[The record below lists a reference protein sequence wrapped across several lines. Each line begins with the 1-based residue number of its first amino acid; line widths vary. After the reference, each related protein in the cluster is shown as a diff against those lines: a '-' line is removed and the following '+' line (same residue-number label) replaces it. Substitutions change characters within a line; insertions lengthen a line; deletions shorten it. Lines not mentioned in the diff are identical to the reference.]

1 MRQMDNLHSDKT
13 RNMDTLK
20 GKTVLI
26 TGASSGIGAALAREF
41 ARLGASLILL
51 ARNRQ
56 RLEAVQQECLRL
68 GAGNVRLVEADTTDY
83 AAIDAFVPTV
93 EGKLDYLVL
102 NAGISQRSLAVETAE
117 TVDRQVMEVDFFA
130 PVHLTKALYA
140 AGKWDHDTHIAATSS
155 ISGLFG
161 FPQRS
166 AYCAAKHA
174 LKGFFEALQL
184 ETDMKVTLLFPGR
197 INTPI
202 SLSALEAD
210 GSAHGKMDPGQAG
223 GMDTDTCARKCVR
236 GILRGKRQ
244 VRVGGKEMI
253 SCFAYKWFPGL
264 FFRLA
269 GKVSAV

>member
-1 MRQMDNLHSDKT
+1 MDK
-13 RNMDTLK
+13 LK
-20 GKTVLI
+20 GKTTLI

-41 ARLGASLILL
+41 ARLGSDLILL

-56 RLEAVQQECLRL
+56 RLEAVRDECLRL
-68 GAGNVRLVEADTTDY
+68 GAGKVSLVEADTTDY
-83 AAIDAFVPTV
+83 PAVDSFASALDTR
-93 EGKLDYLVL
+93 LDYLVL

-117 TVDRQVMEVDFFA
+117 EVDRRVMEVDFFA
-130 PVHLTKALYA
+130 PVHLAKALYA
-140 AGKWDHDTHIAATSS
+140 AGKWDKDTHIAATSS

-184 ETDMKVTLLFPGR
+184 EMGMKVTLLFPGR

-202 SLSALEAD
+202 SMSALEGD
-210 GSAHGKMDPGQAG
+210 GQAHGKMDPGQAG
-223 GMDTDTCARKCVR
+223 GMDADTCARKCVR
-236 GILRGKRQ
+236 GIVRGKRQ

-253 SCFAYKWFPGL
+253 SCFVYKWFPGL
-264 FFRLA
+264 FFRFA
-269 GKVSAV
+269 GKVSAI

>member
-1 MRQMDNLHSDKT
+1 MKS
-13 RNMDTLK
+13 LK

-41 ARLGASLILL
+41 ARRGASLILL
-51 ARNRQ
+51 ARNRK
-56 RLEAVQQECLRL
+56 RLEEVAATCRGL
-68 GAGNVRLVEADTTDY
+68 GAGAIRLVEADTTDY

-93 EGKLDYLVL
+93 DGMLDYLVL

-117 TVDRQVMEVDFFA
+117 EVDRRVMEVDYFA
-130 PVHLTKALYA
+130 PVHLTKKLYA
-140 AGKWDHDTHIAATSS
+140 AGKWDRHTHIAATSS

-174 LKGFFEALQL
+174 LKGFYEALLL
-184 ETDMKVTLLFPGR
+184 ETGIKVTLLFPGR

-202 SLSALEAD
+202 SLSALEGD
-210 GSAHGKMDPGQAG
+210 GRAHGKMDPGQAG
-223 GMDTDTCARKCVR
+223 GMDADACARKCVNGIVR
-236 GILRGKRQ
+236 GRRQ

-253 SCFAYKWFPGL
+253 ACFVYKWFPGL

>member
-1 MRQMDNLHSDKT
+1 MES
-13 RNMDTLK
+13 LK
-20 GKTVLI
+20 GKNVLI

-41 ARLGASLILL
+41 ARRGASLILL
-51 ARNRQ
+51 ARNRK
-56 RLEAVQQECLRL
+56 RLEEVAATCRRL
-68 GAGNVRLVEADTTDY
+68 GAGAIRLVEDDTTDY

-93 EGKLDYLVL
+93 DGMLDYLVL

-117 TVDRQVMEVDFFA
+117 EVDRRVMEVDYFA
-130 PVHLTKALYA
+130 PVHLTKKLYA
-140 AGKWDHDTHIAATSS
+140 AGKWNRHTHIAATSS

-174 LKGFFEALQL
+174 LKGFYEALLL
-184 ETDMKVTLLFPGR
+184 ETGMKVTLLFPGR

-202 SLSALEAD
+202 SLSALEGD
-210 GSAHGKMDPGQAG
+210 GRAHGKMDPGQAG
-223 GMDTDTCARKCVR
+223 GMDADTCARKCVNGIVR
-236 GILRGKRQ
+236 GRRQ

-253 SCFAYKWFPGL
+253 ACFVYKWFPGL

>member
-1 MRQMDNLHSDKT
+1 MN
-13 RNMDTLK
+13 
-20 GKTVLI
+20 GKVALI
-26 TGASSGIGAALAREF
+26 TGASSGIGAAIAREF
-41 ARLGASLILL
+41 ARRGSGLVLL

-56 RLEAVQQECLRL
+56 RLEEVAAACRQL

-83 AAIDAFVPTV
+83 AAIDAFVLTLDRP
-93 EGKLDYLVL
+93 LDYLVL
-102 NAGISQRSLAVETAE
+102 NAGISQRSPALETAE
-117 TVDRQVMEVDFFA
+117 AVDRRVMEVDFFA
-130 PVHLTKALYA
+130 PVYLAKALHK
-140 AGKWDHDTHIAATSS
+140 AGKWAEDIHIAATSS

-184 ETDMKVTLLFPGR
+184 ETGLKVTLLFPGR

-202 SLSALEAD
+202 SLSALEGD
-210 GSAHGKMDPGQAG
+210 GKAHGKMDPGQAG
-223 GMDTDTCARKCVR
+223 GMDVDKCARRCVD
-236 GILRGKRQ
+236 GIVRGKRQ

-253 SCFAYKWFPGL
+253 ACFAYKWFPGL
-264 FFRLA
+264 FFKMA